1 VAHGLTSTGRVI
13 TAAAA
18 IMVTVFGAY
27 IFEDQ
32 VLMKV
37 VGLGLAVAVL
47 VDATLVRMVLVP
59 STMELLGDRNWW
71 LPPWLDRRL
80 PTIDIEGE
88 SQVASDIAASGGV
101 IDLDAAEDRA
111 TEIAEDADGADDGVV
126 REPAMA
132 GR

>member
-1 VAHGLTSTGRVI
+1 
-13 TAAAA
+13 
-18 IMVTVFGAY
+18 
-27 IFEDQ
+27 
-32 VLMKV
+32 
-37 VGLGLAVAVL
+37 
-47 VDATLVRMVLVP
+47 
-59 STMELLGDRNWW
+59 
-71 LPPWLDRRL
+71 LDRRL

-132 GR
+132 GG